1 MLDQVLVASKAARD
15 RVMGRKN
22 ASKMG
27 FLRQQKDGTT
37 SMKIMLANSNDC
49 PERIVSIGAFTGK
62 LQQGTG
68 QLQGFR
74 EDRRNAAKVVKP
86 ISYGAYCSF
95 APTYDSR
102 FSNLSKEESELV
114 FNTYGNEASTEY
126 AGSIM
131 EFSRDSSYASTLA
144 NGLLDILTYGEHRK
158 TLATL
163 VENQRQRVEQHEIDQ
178 SFPNCTDADAA
189 AAAAEESAKYENV
202 AVDFD
207 TLRTLGDIGVDI
219 SFLSSMEQTM
229 RSVELTKKLQEQLMN
244 NSTLIERLQQVQTE
258 RLSQTLPQHLA
269 HVARP
274 SSDEIEL
281 AQQLTSNLTEMAKQL
296 PPDSIAQP
304 LALRKVMGI
313 SNGN

>member
-1 MLDQVLVASKAARD
+1 M
-15 RVMGRKN
+15 N
-22 ASKMG
+22 
-27 FLRQQKDGTT
+27 
-37 SMKIMLANSNDC
+37 
-49 PERIVSIGAFTGK
+49 
-62 LQQGTG
+62 
-68 QLQGFR
+68 
-74 EDRRNAAKVVKP
+74 
-86 ISYGAYCSF
+86 
-95 APTYDSR
+95 
-102 FSNLSKEESELV
+102 KEESELV
-114 FNTYGNEASTEY
+114 LNTYGNDASTEY

-163 VENQRQRVEQHEIDQ
+163 VENQRQRAEQHEIDQ
-178 SFPNCTDADAA
+178 SFPNSNAKDSTAAA
-189 AAAAEESAKYENV
+189 AAAAELAKYENV

-219 SFLSSMEQTM
+219 SFLSSMEQSM

-281 AQQLTSNLTEMAKQL
+281 AHQLTSNLTEMAKQL

-304 LALRKVMGI
+304 HALRKVMGI
-313 SNGN
+313 SNGK